1 MLVVVKPCSSK
12 SSQSHVKWLKGQFAK
27 KNIANEWFFTSGR
40 FAEDVAQIRSQCVG
54 QATVVVIG
62 GDGTLHLVI
71 NAMIGQP
78 CNLAL
83 LPAGT
88 GNDFARQFK
97 LSMAQWRAC
106 VFTGTEQAVDVGMV
120 NGRYFINMLGIGFSA
135 HVVRTMQSQQKRG
148 QFSYI
153 WAGLLNL
160 FNYRNVRLAT
170 SSAPSRSMMMLLI
183 ANGQYF
189 AAGLKCAPTAQ
200 YQSGELVGMHFYGE
214 SFLARLKTFTYM
226 LFAQHMRL
234 SSVIKTAGTHF
245 MIHTGGLDIE
255 ADGEIIGQ
263 TPAKINCCPDA
274 IRLKQPANCS
284 VDMHEVGEK

>member
-12 SSQSHVKWLKGQFAK
+12 SSQSHVKWLKVQFAK

-40 FAEDVAQIRSQCVG
+40 FAEDVAQIRNQCVG

-71 NAMIGQP
+71 NATIGQP

-97 LSMAQWRAC
+97 LSITQWRDS
-106 VFTGTEQAVDVGMV
+106 VFKGTEQAIDVGVV

-135 HVVRTMQSQQKRG
+135 HVVKTMQTQQKRG

-170 SSAPSRSMMMLLI
+170 SSTPLRSMMMLLI

-200 YQSGELVGMHFYGE
+200 YQSGELVSMHFYGE
-214 SFLARLKTFTYM
+214 SLLARLKIFTYM
-226 LFAQHMRL
+226 LFAQHIRL
-234 SSVIKTAGTHF
+234 SSVAKTGGTHF
-245 MIHTGGLDIE
+245 MIHTDGLDIE

-263 TPAKINCCPDA
+263 TPAKVSCCPGA
-274 IRLKQPANCS
+274 IRLKQPANCR